1 MKLTVFLKSPCWYAG
16 ALVLVVMSASRA
28 HTAEP
33 LFPPVAAATDRSIEA
48 MVAETLEKNPELKFY
63 EAEIAAARAGRR
75 SAGSLGNPE
84 LNVGIGQKTVR
95 GAGLSEEGVAWS
107 ASLMQPFEWPG
118 RVGLRKTI
126 ANRDLELAQ
135 LGLAQFRSALAGRV
149 RSLAH
154 SLAVA
159 QQRAVA
165 SRVVAGRLNELR
177 DTLVARDPAGLTPLL
192 ETRVIEA
199 SSVKAEHTAAEAEH
213 DVEHLSIELNY
224 WRGQSPNAPV
234 RVATAAP
241 RFPPPP
247 GLEEAYA
254 AAATNNFDLRLRIA
268 EMEQQGF
275 KVALARN
282 ERFPSI
288 AVGPAISEERAGG
301 RERIIGLAIS
311 LPLPLWQ
318 DNRAKVD
325 TAEARRAQAEATLE
339 SARRRLERDVADYRH
354 KYEHALGVLAK
365 LRPDAIPHFQEAA
378 ELADRHYRLGAVPL
392 ATYVELQRQYV
403 EAVEALLDAR
413 KEAVE
418 AAGQLELLTGLPL
431 LPVGAGAKED
441 AK

>member
-1 MKLTVFLKSPCWYAG
+1 MKLNRMLKLPCPARIL
-16 ALVLVVMSASRA
+16 ALSVGLSVLSLRADDATAPPDSSA
-28 HTAEP
+28 TI
-33 LFPPVAAATDRSIEA
+33 RSVEA
-48 MVAETLEKNPELKFY
+48 IVAEALEKNPELKFY
-63 EAEIAAARAGRR
+63 EAELSAAAAGRR
-75 SAGSLGNPE
+75 SAGALANPE
-84 LNVGIGQKTVR
+84 MNASIGRKTVR
-95 GAGLSEEGVAWS
+95 TAGLSEEGVAWS
-107 ASLMQPFEWPG
+107 VSLMQPFEWPG
-118 RVGLRKTI
+118 RLGLRKAI
-126 ANRDLELAQ
+126 ANRDLELAR
-135 LGLAQFRSALAGRV
+135 LGIAQFRTALAGRV

-154 SLAVA
+154 ELVVA
-159 QQRAVA
+159 QQRAAA
-165 SRVVAGRLNELR
+165 SRAVAGRLNELR

-199 SSVKAEHTAAEAEH
+199 SFVKAEHAAAEAEH

-224 WRGQSPNAPV
+224 WRGQSPIAPA
-234 RVATAAP
+234 RVAVSSP
-241 RFPPPP
+241 QFPPPP
-247 GLEEAYA
+247 ALEEAYA
-254 AAATNNFDLRLRIA
+254 AAATNNFDLRLRIV
-268 EMEQQGF
+268 ELEQQGF

-282 ERFPSI
+282 ERFPSF

-301 RERIIGLAIS
+301 RERIIGLAVS

-318 DNRAKVD
+318 NNRAKVD
-325 TAEARRAQAEATLE
+325 TAEARRVQAEAALE

-418 AAGQLELLTGLPL
+418 AAGQLELLTGLSL
-431 LPVGAGAKED
+431 LPAGVVAKED
-441 AK
+441 TK

>member
-1 MKLTVFLKSPCWYAG
+1 MKLTVFLKLPRCFAG
-16 ALVLVVMSASRA
+16 VSMLVLLPISVARAAETSA
-28 HTAEP
+28 
-33 LFPPVAAATDRSIEA
+33 PPVAAAVEHTIEA
-48 MVAETLEKNPELKFY
+48 IVTEALEKNPELKFY
-63 EAEIAAARAGRR
+63 EAEIAAAQAGRR

-84 LNVGIGQKTVR
+84 LSVGIGQKTVR
-95 GAGLSEEGVAWS
+95 GGGLSEEGVAWS
-107 ASLMQPFEWPG
+107 AALMQPFEWPG
-118 RVGLRKTI
+118 RVGLRKAI
-126 ANRDLELAQ
+126 ANRNLELAQ

-154 SLAVA
+154 ALAVA
-159 QQRAVA
+159 QQHAA
-165 SRVVAGRLNELR
+165 ATRVVAGRLNELR
-177 DTLVARDPAGLTPLL
+177 DTMVARDPAGLTPLL

-224 WRGQSPNAPV
+224 WRGQSPNVPV
-234 RVATAAP
+234 RVAPASP

-247 GLEEAYA
+247 GLEEAWT
-254 AAATNNFDLRLRIA
+254 AAATNNFELRLRIA
-268 EMEQQGF
+268 ELEQQGF

-288 AVGPAISEERAGG
+288 AVGPAISEERAGS
-301 RERIIGLAIS
+301 RERIIGLAVS

-325 TAEARRAQAEATLE
+325 TAEARRMQAEAALE

-365 LRPDAIPHFQEAA
+365 WRPDAIPHFQEAA

-392 ATYVELQRQYV
+392 PTYVELQRQYV

-431 LPVGAGAKED
+431 LPAGVVAKGD
-441 AK
+441 TK